1 MTVVLMLVT
10 ITLFL
15 TADFFVQRSKER
27 AAAAL
32 LQSANNEIPAG
43 YALAPNHLWVRKEKG
58 GFVIGCD
65 ELIARAIGAVESL
78 VLPTVGSAH
87 EAGDACIG
95 LQTSGNELHVGL
107 PFSGTISAINK
118 DLLKNP
124 ALAGSDPYAKGWLLK
139 ISADRSA
146 GIPSNFRM
154 GQDAFAWLKEQAA
167 LAKEFFTANMPMPQL
182 ATLQDGGTLAPGAL
196 KNCSP
201 AVWSEFERRFISIE
215 PSKN

>member
-15 TADFFVQRSKER
+15 TADFFVQRRKER
-27 AAAAL
+27 AAV
-32 LQSANNEIPAG
+32 LQSAVDQLPAD

-58 GFVIGCD
+58 GFVVGCD

-78 VLPTVGSAH
+78 VLPAVGSSH
-87 EAGDACIG
+87 RAGEACIG

-107 PFSGTISAINK
+107 PFGGTVSAVNK
-118 DLLKNP
+118 ELLKNP

-139 ISADRSA
+139 ISAERSA
-146 GIPSNFRM
+146 DIPSNFRQ

-196 KNCSP
+196 KNCTP
-201 AVWSEFERRFISIE
+201 AVWSEFERRFVSIE